1 MSDALIVRRGGSG
14 LSPNNAVIH
23 VTSSTGSTI
32 TFTKGGVIAKTLGPE
47 KQHISA
53 EDSTVAEW
61 YLPVGPSNYGTWTV
75 TATLEGKTSSKAVSV
90 SSNQQYDVELRYSV
104 YIYREGVSGLAEG
117 YSGIDGRYGI
127 SEGTVF
133 DSPLGIVLKYPNDY
147 WTIGPAVDLSKYSTF
162 HVDLQVTADS
172 SSHPYI
178 GVSNTTTSGA
188 NGANFSYLAEWHAT
202 GAVSRQTVAIDVSAL
217 QIPGYIKACGYSP
230 SEWTIFNM
238 WFDF

>member
-1 MSDALIVRRGGSG
+1 MILGDPITFGGSG
-14 LSPNNAVIH
+14 GLSASDAILV
-23 VTSSTGSTI
+23 VTVPTGSTV
-32 TFTKGGVIAKTLGPE
+32 TATKGGVTLTPTMWVTAADPTLDCAIFA
-47 KQHISA
+47 ISA
-53 EDSTVAEW
+53 SLFDAVN
-61 YLPVGPSNYGTWTV
+61 PWTV
-75 TATLEGKTSSKAVSV
+75 TATLGTDS
-90 SSNQQYDVELRYSV
+90 SSNTVIIDSNNQYDLELRYSV

-127 SEGTVF
+127 SGGTVF

-178 GVSNTTTSGA
+178 GVSNTTISGA

>member
-1 MSDALIVRRGGSG
+1 MSLVLNMVGGASGAGLKDTDAVLV
-14 LSPNNAVIH
+14 
-23 VTSSTGSTI
+23 VTVPTGSTV
-32 TFTKGGVIAKTLGPE
+32 TAAKGGVTLTPTMWVTAADPTLDCAIFSI
-47 KQHISA
+47 KSSLFDA
-53 EDSTVAEW
+53 VS
-61 YLPVGPSNYGTWTV
+61 PV

>member
-1 MSDALIVRRGGSG
+1 MIGKTNIAGSSSLSFGGALLCITA
-14 LSPNNAVIH
+14 PI
-23 VTSSTGSTI
+23 GSTI
-32 TFTKGGVIAKTLGPE
+32 TLIKNNLVVKVLYP
-47 KQHISA
+47 K
-53 EDSTVAEW
+53 DSHVSSNDNTMAYW
-61 YLPVGPSNYGTWTV
+61 YYTIVSSNYGTWTI
-75 TATLEGKTSSKAVSV
+75 TATLEEKTNSKSVVV
-90 SSNQQYDVELRYSV
+90 SSNQQYDIELHYFV
-104 YIYREGVSGLAEG
+104 YIYKEGVSGLAEG
-117 YSGIDGRYGI
+117 YSGIDGRHGI
-127 SEGTVF
+127 SGGTVF

-188 NGANFSYLAEWHAT
+188 NGASNGSYLAEWHAT